1 MTEALAHVDTAE
13 AQFATVASDEEY
25 ESKQRDLQ
33 RMRDDIAD
41 FEVQLLRLQE
51 EKTAAAALSACASKI
66 EQEIRRLDVRH
77 VELSAGV
84 EEAALALYCHT
95 RGRRDIRIAAVKRG
109 GCHTQSPQT
118 LSEIRH
124 TTTVRT
130 YINCGCITIWDEA
143 VS

>member
-1 MTEALAHVDTAE
+1 MLLWPRTRNTRASSGTCSAC
-13 AQFATVASDEEY
+13 ATTSQT
-25 ESKQRDLQ
+25 SRSSSFGCKRRRRRQQ
-33 RMRDDIAD
+33 PSP
-41 FEVQLLRLQE
+41 
-51 EKTAAAALSACASKI
+51 AATLSACASKI

-109 GCHTQSPQT
+109 GCHTQSPKT

>member
-1 MTEALAHVDTAE
+1 MLLWPRTRNTR
-13 AQFATVASDEEY
+13 AS
-25 ESKQRDLQ
+25 SG
-33 RMRDDIAD
+33 
-41 FEVQLLRLQE
+41 
-51 EKTAAAALSACASKI
+51 TCSACASKI

-84 EEAALALYCHT
+84 EEAVLALY
-95 RGRRDIRIAAVKRG
+95 
-109 GCHTQSPQT
+109 CHTQSPQT

>member
-13 AQFATVASDEEY
+13 AQFATVASEEEY

-51 EKTAAAALSACASKI
+51 EKTAAAAALSACASKI

-95 RGRRDIRIAAVKRG
+95 
-109 GCHTQSPQT
+109 QSPQT